1 MSVEG
6 VDFGSLAL
14 ASAARDLTAPLV
26 LLRQLSFQLDVQL
39 SDNLSPEAKQTLDRM
54 RVAIGRSFEISD
66 QLKLALGSADNLALE
81 PIQLNGLCVELKGE
95 TRALA
100 KETNCLVDFE
110 LPRRQQVV
118 AIGNYDALKTTLLGF
133 LTDSLYCYPDK
144 TKLTNDRI
152 IRLRVGNK
160 NGQVSIAVS
169 DGAGGINLTKAL
181 QMISNQNSVN
191 PTGSRPLMG
200 SLNLL
205 LANRLVEAMNG
216 KLAVHNHRGGG
227 MTIETLLPISRQM
240 SLWGVL

>member
-6 VDFGSLAL
+6 VDFGSLTL
-14 ASAARDLTAPLV
+14 TSAARDLTAPLV
-26 LLRQLSFQLDVQL
+26 LLRQLSFQLDAQL
-39 SDNLSPEAKQTLDRM
+39 SDNISPETKRTLDRI
-54 RVAIGRSFEISD
+54 RTTIGRSFEISD
-66 QLKLALGSADNLALE
+66 QLKLALGPTGNLALE
-81 PIQLNGLCVELKGE
+81 PVQLNGLCAELNGE
-95 TRALA
+95 TRTLA

-133 LTDSLYCYPDK
+133 LTDSLCCYPDK
-144 TKLTNDRI
+144 AKLTDDRI
-152 IRLRVGNK
+152 IRLKVGNK
-160 NGQVSIAVS
+160 NGQASIAVS
-169 DGAGGINLTKAL
+169 DGAGGINLTKTL

-205 LANRLVEAMNG
+205 LADRLVEAMNG

-227 MTIETLLPISRQM
+227 MTIETLLPVSQQM
-240 SLWGVL
+240 PLWGAL